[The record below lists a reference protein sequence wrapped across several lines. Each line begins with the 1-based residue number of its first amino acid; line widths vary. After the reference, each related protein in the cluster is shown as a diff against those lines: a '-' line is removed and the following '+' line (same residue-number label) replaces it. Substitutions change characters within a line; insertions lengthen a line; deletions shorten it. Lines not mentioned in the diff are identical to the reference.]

1 MPIKVA
7 KELIDTQWSGF
18 APASATRALPAI
30 LLPLAIAVAT
40 NRPVAG
46 AIIAAG
52 AMPLG
57 VAFVLRPPLH
67 ASAMVLASLGMGL
80 SALVGTLAGHSNVA
94 TVIVAAAWSFW
105 CRLLWAL
112 GANASWIGQQCVLN
126 ALVASG
132 FRGTVRDAVIRAGLI
147 FGGGLLQAIMA
158 TTTSRQLRQYLA
170 PTGLAILMQTTEP
183 RLRADL
189 QLLGANLTLD
199 SEACRYAVRAA
210 LTIAVAT
217 TNYVAVGLQD
227 GFWIPMIALIVLR
240 ENFHAT
246 LIRGLALAGGT
257 LAGAWLATFL
267 TAELRPGPIALAIMI
282 IISVW
287 LCYSLLNV
295 NYMLFAACLTS
306 YMVFVLALI
315 GLPQQ
320 TIAHYR
326 LLYAFVGAGLA
337 ILTAH
342 LLPR

>member
-1 MPIKVA
+1 MPVKVA
-7 KELIDTQWSGF
+7 EELIDTEWSGF
-18 APASATRALPAI
+18 SPGSATRALPAI

-40 NRPVAG
+40 NHPVAG

-57 VAFVLRPPLH
+57 VAYVLRPPLR

-94 TVIVAAAWSFW
+94 TVLVAAAWSFW

-132 FRGTVRDAVIRAGLI
+132 FRGTARDAVIRAGLI

-158 TTTSRQLRQYLA
+158 TTSRQLRQYLA

-199 SEACRYAVRAA
+199 SEACRYALRAA
-210 LTIAVAT
+210 LTIAIAT
-217 TNYVAVGLQD
+217 TIYVAIGLPD

-295 NYMLFAACLTS
+295 NYMLFAVCLTS
-306 YMVFVLALI
+306 YTVFVLALI
-315 GLPQQ
+315 ALPQQ

-337 ILTAH
+337 ILTAQ